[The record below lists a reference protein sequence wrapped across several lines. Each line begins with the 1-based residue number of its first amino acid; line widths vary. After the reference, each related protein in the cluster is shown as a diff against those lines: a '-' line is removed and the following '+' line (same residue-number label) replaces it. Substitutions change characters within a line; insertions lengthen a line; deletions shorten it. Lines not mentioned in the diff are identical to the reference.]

1 MDNKR
6 ITTAE
11 LDFDKIKFN
20 LKNYLKG
27 QDQFQ
32 DYDFEGSSLS
42 ILLDVLAYNTHY
54 NSLYTNLAVNE
65 SFIDSASKRSSVV
78 SIAKELGY
86 VPGSATCSQATIDLV
101 ISGYTDPDQIL
112 ELPKYTAFSTT
123 VNNVS
128 YNFYTTESY
137 TAYRSGN
144 SFTFSDI
151 VIKEGTP
158 LNFRYTVSDAQ
169 KYIIPNTSVDLDTLR
184 VSVFENASTANY
196 TAYSRAE
203 NLLELDATSTV
214 YFVKEIQGQL
224 YELEFGNDVVGKAV
238 QNGNVVLLE
247 YLTCNMSAPNGA
259 RTFSYQGQ
267 SVNGTVVTTTKIAA
281 ASGAAE
287 EDIDSIRWNAP
298 RAYTT
303 QNRCVTLEDFKSV
316 IYQYYPNTQTV
327 NVWGGESNIPKSYG
341 DVFIAV
347 KPKNKDF
354 LTEAEKE
361 YLLTDVIDPRK
372 TVTIHAKMVDPEY
385 IYVALDVAY
394 YYDPKLTTRSVYDII
409 TLVKNT
415 IIDYNNVHLVRFD
428 GILKYSR
435 LLSDIVETE
444 KSISSAIV
452 TVKLHRE
459 ITPLFNQAPNYVVNL
474 VNPIYN
480 SGVPEE
486 SILSNGLNVY
496 SQPNVCYIDDI
507 PTTGS
512 NIGALRLFYYLNN
525 AKQFVKYVG
534 TVDYSSGVISISDL
548 ILTGVVDG
556 TFTLVI
562 KPQSNDVVSVRNQ
575 IVYIKDSL
583 VNVNAVVDTAADSYK
598 FTSSRN

>member
-6 ITTAE
+6 ITTTQ
-11 LDFDKIKFN
+11 LDFDQIKIN
-20 LKNYLKG
+20 LKDYLKG

-42 ILLDVLAYNTHY
+42 ILLDILAYNTHY
-54 NSLYTNLAVNE
+54 NALYTNLAVNE

-86 VPGSATCSQATIDLV
+86 VPGSAACSQATIDFV
-101 ISGYTDPDQIL
+101 ISGYTDPDQIF
-112 ELPKYTAFSTT
+112 ELPKYTPFSTT
-123 VNNVS
+123 VNNVQ

-137 TAYRSGN
+137 TAYKSGTT
-144 SFTFSDI
+144 FTFSDI

-158 LNFRYTVSDAQ
+158 LNFKYTVQNGQ
-169 KYIIPNTSVDLDTLR
+169 KYVIPNANVDLATLK
-184 VSVFENASTANY
+184 VSVFDNASTANY
-196 TAYSRAE
+196 TAYTRAE
-203 NLLELDATSTV
+203 NLLELDNTSTV
-214 YFVKEIQGQL
+214 FFVKEIEGQF
-224 YELEFGNDVVGKAV
+224 YEVEFGNDVVGKAV
-238 QNGNVVLLE
+238 QNGNVVVLE
-247 YLTCNMSAPNGA
+247 YLTCNTTAPNSA
-259 RTFSYQGQ
+259 KSFNYQGA
-267 SVNGTVVTTTKIAA
+267 SINGTVLTTTKIAA
-281 ASGAAE
+281 ASGALP

-327 NVWGGESNIPKSYG
+327 NVWGGESNVPKSYG
-341 DVFIAV
+341 DVFISV

-354 LTEAEKE
+354 LTQEEKTH
-361 YLLTDVIDPRK
+361 LLSDVIGPRK
-372 TVTIHAKMVDPEY
+372 AVTIHAKMVDPEY
-385 IYVALDVAY
+385 IYVALDVAF
-394 YYDPKLTTRSVYDII
+394 YYDPKLTTRSVYDLV
-409 TLVKNT
+409 TLVKST
-415 IIDYNNVHLVRFD
+415 IVDYNNVHLVRFD
-428 GILKYSR
+428 GILKYSQ
-435 LLSDIVETE
+435 LLRDIVDTE
-444 KSISSAIV
+444 KSISSTIV

-496 SQPNVCYIDDI
+496 AQDNVCYIDDF
-507 PTTGS
+507 PTES
-512 NIGALRLFYYLNN
+512 SKIGALRLFFYNN
-525 AKQFVKYVG
+525 NVKQFIKYVG
-534 TVDYSSGVISISDL
+534 TVNYETGVISISDL

-556 TFTLVI
+556 TFTLTI

-583 VNVNAVVDTAADSYK
+583 VNVQAVVDTPADNYK